1 MFVRWKQ
8 GETCGDID
16 GLYYSKRA
24 YLVRSE
30 WTPRGPRQRV
40 VCYLGSIRQYFG
52 EGVEILIGR
61 WLKEGFWDRAM
72 AALDRAGITGDD
84 RAKVIAEL
92 KEVNPECHDEW
103 VAELESD
110 EGGRPLVIGDRQTA
124 RLKAMGK
131 ERTRKIKVHLREQ
144 SSKLKSGRD

>member
-16 GLYYSKRA
+16 GLYYSMRA

-40 VCYLGSIRQYFG
+40 VCYLGSIRRYHG
-52 EGVEILIGR
+52 EGDSIHDKLIGLG
-61 WLKEGFWDRAM
+61 LKAEFWQRAL

-84 RAKVIAEL
+84 RAKVLASLEW
-92 KEVNPECHDEW
+92 VNPEYHDQH
-103 VAELESD
+103 VAEARKRGIPLE
-110 EGGRPLVIGDRQTA
+110 IGDRQKA
-124 RLKAMGK
+124 RIRLMAKRLSNQAVDK
-131 ERTRKIKVHLREQ
+131 PR
-144 SSKLKSGRD
+144 